1 MIKIEPLASHDTTSP
16 SDLHRLLDLPRA
28 NSQIVKLDAARQRRQ
43 VEPGHRG
50 CRYGRAAGGR
60 RARRRTRSSAID
72 LALAHELR
80 AGLHEALSL
89 THARNVQ
96 RLPQLDAV
104 ASQLPLQLR
113 WLEGEPRLAPV
124 GAGVPGAL
132 AKVLIA
138 VETAAQS
145 GTWERLKICSADTCA
160 WAYYDASKN
169 QSRNWCELG
178 CGNKIKTRAYRA
190 RRQASVAQSPST
202 QSRTSGMS
210 SRCST
215 T

>member
-1 MIKIEPLASHDTTSP
+1 MSERDTVAPQPQAP
-16 SDLHRLLDLPRA
+16 SFSGSAKALVIRDFV
-28 NSQIVKLDAARQRRQ
+28 NTLDAEEGTDELSTKTGLTAFLHSVGLLER
-43 VEPGHRG
+43 H
-50 CRYGRAAGGR
+50 
-60 RARRRTRSSAID
+60 TRSSATD
-72 LALAHELR
+72 LALARELR
-80 AGLHEALSL
+80 TGLHEALSL
-89 THARNVQ
+89 THARDVR
-96 RLPQLDAV
+96 RLPELDAV

-124 GAGVPGAL
+124 DAGVLGAL

-169 QSRNWCELG
+169 QSRNWCEYG

-190 RRQASVAQSPST
+190 RRQASAAQSPST